1 MAMVGRYYDCMRGRG
16 KIHYSTMEAKNKPIL
31 FSSVKF
37 NTFDF
42 FKNNPDDFLDWL
54 RGITDA
60 EGCFYIA
67 KKYNLN
73 RDKVRFD
80 FYFKITFHVDDQEAL
95 EFIHKTLKIGRVH
108 KDSEGD
114 AFNFIVSKQEDV
126 EKIIVIFD
134 KHVLNTSKYLN
145 YRDWRK
151 AFLLYKNRN
160 NLDDKLVNEILKIK
174 EQMNNNRS
182 DYTFPAEHE
191 ISISSYWLLGFIE
204 GDGSFNVT
212 RKNLEPVFIITLND
226 KEFPVIYKIR
236 EFLLENLGF
245 DYYSKWKIENSSLL
259 AIYFKDARSKTKRVV
274 RIIIRSIQI
283 LNNYLVPF
291 FNKMNFITR
300 KGLDFSDF
308 KLVCRIIY
316 GGGHK
321 DKTIN
326 ALMLKL
332 INNMNN
338 NRLSTSKKPKSKLTN
353 NELTILN
360 NVSSTYKYL
369 PDGSIINRKT
379 GIVLTVICIYIISL
393 SNGEDKII
401 ATTEEVA
408 RELNINV
415 NTLSYKLRLH
425 REGVKINDGFVKRVR
440 VFGPQSH
447 IL

>member
-1 MAMVGRYYDCMRGRG
+1 M
-16 KIHYSTMEAKNKPIL
+16 
-31 FSSVKF
+31 
-37 NTFDF
+37 DF

-80 FYFKITFHVDDQEAL
+80 FYFKITLHVDDREAL
-95 EFIHKTLKIGRVH
+95 EFIHKILKIGRVH
-108 KDSEGD
+108 KNSEGD
-114 AFNFIVSKQEDV
+114 EFNFIVSKQEDV
-126 EKIIVIFD
+126 AKIIVIFD

-191 ISISSYWLLGFIE
+191 ISISSYWLLGFVE
-204 GDGSFNVT
+204 GEGSFNVT
-212 RKNLEPVFIITLND
+212 RKKLEPAFVIALNY
-226 KEFPVIYKIR
+226 KESPVIYKIR

-274 RIIIRSIQI
+274 RIIIRNIQI

-326 ALMLKL
+326 DLMLKL

-338 NRLSTSKKPKSKLTN
+338 NRLSTSKKLKYKSELTN
-353 NELTILN
+353 NELTLLN
-360 NVSSTYKYL
+360 SVSSTYKYL

-401 ATTEEVA
+401 ATREEVA

-415 NTLSYKLRLH
+415 NTLSNKFKLH
-425 REGVKINDGFVKRVR
+425 REGVKINDSFVKRVR
-440 VFGPQSH
+440 IFGGSQSQVC
-447 IL
+447 

>member
-1 MAMVGRYYDCMRGRG
+1 MKNGRAD
-16 KIHYSTMEAKNKPIL
+16 
-31 FSSVKF
+31 
-37 NTFDF
+37 
-42 FKNNPDDFLDWL
+42 
-54 RGITDA
+54 
-60 EGCFYIA
+60 
-67 KKYNLN
+67 
-73 RDKVRFD
+73 
-80 FYFKITFHVDDQEAL
+80 
-95 EFIHKTLKIGRVH
+95 
-108 KDSEGD
+108 
-114 AFNFIVSKQEDV
+114 
-126 EKIIVIFD
+126 EK
-134 KHVLNTSKYLN
+134 
-145 YRDWRK
+145 
-151 AFLLYKNRN
+151 
-160 NLDDKLVNEILKIK
+160 
-174 EQMNNNRS
+174 
-182 DYTFPAEHE
+182 E
-191 ISISSYWLLGFIE
+191 ISAPVPVPPQVPSWGGMGIKPVGHPPE

-226 KEFPVIYKIR
+226 KEFPVIYKII

-274 RIIIRSIQI
+274 RIIIRNIQI

-440 VFGPQSH
+440 IFGPLSH